1 MLKLNKKGMTL
12 VEVLLAM
19 TGLIIISFGMLTL
32 ISSLKKSSVKEQ
44 KVKNLSEYK
53 TIVSR
58 KIEDD
63 LIYKEF
69 KSIENCNETGYDIC
83 KTITF
88 KKQKNNVDE
97 SKQIKI
103 NINSKLINYDNINYY
118 IEEKNAVISSS
129 DINISNDDNFVIVKI
144 PIILG
149 NNDYGIKI
157 VYPISLQN

>member
-32 ISSLKKSSVKEQ
+32 INSLKKSSVKEQ
-44 KVKNLSEYK
+44 KAKNLSEYK

-88 KKQKNNVDE
+88 KKQNNNIDE

-118 IEEKNAVISSS
+118 IEEKDATISSS

-149 NNDYGIKI
+149 SNDYGIKI
-157 VYPISLQN
+157 VYPISLKN

>member
-32 ISSLKKSSVKEQ
+32 INSLKKSSVKEQ
-44 KVKNLSEYK
+44 KAKNLSEYK

-88 KKQKNNVDE
+88 KKQNNNIDE

-118 IEEKNAVISSS
+118 IEEKDATISSS
-129 DINISNDDNFVIVKI
+129 DINISNDDNFVIIKI

-149 NNDYGIKI
+149 SNDYGIKI

>member
-12 VEVLLAM
+12 VEVLVAL

-32 ISSLKKSSVKEQ
+32 INSLKKSSVKEQ
-44 KVKNLSEYK
+44 ISKNLSEYK

-63 LIYKEF
+63 LIYDEF
-69 KSIENCNETGYDIC
+69 ESISNCIDQNYDVC

-88 KKQKNNVDE
+88 KKEENGIKK

-103 NINSKLINYDNINYY
+103 NADSKLINYDNINYY
-118 IEEKNAVISSS
+118 IEEKNAVIEKN
-129 DINISNDDNFVIVKI
+129 DINISNDANFVIVKV
-144 PIILG
+144 PISLESA
-149 NNDYGIKI
+149 DYSIKI
-157 VYPISLQN
+157 VYPIALQK